1 MGNTVASIL
10 RSKPYIGT
18 LVNHRRT
25 SKSFKN
31 KKIIQIPEDEWIE
44 VENTH
49 EAIIDRETW
58 DIVQKMVAVKKRPN
72 KDGVSQ
78 IFAGLVK
85 CPDCGRALSYKSE
98 HTRILRVA
106 LSTITPR
113 TKARNTVLGTLYQI
127 VLTDIQLHTA
137 LLKKDRA
144 KFEEALQI
152 HLSSQNKKQLASLKK
167 EQNKLQKRFA
177 ELGQI
182 TKKLYEDNALSRIS
196 DEEYAR
202 LSVEFINER
211 SQVEE
216 RLSTIDEELK
226 KEERNLQKV
235 TSFTAVIEKYLDIKE
250 LNKTVLNELID
261 KLKSTKQKRS
271 TAKESKRLISITD
284 SSAT

>member
-1 MGNTVASIL
+1 MAHCHCQENVSNGYGEGKTPAEIAEIFTAEKILIPRAYVAKTYGTYQTGYDTRYPYDWMGNTVASIL

-113 TKARNTVLGTLYQI
+113 TKARNTVLGTI
-127 VLTDIQLHTA
+127 SHT
-137 LLKKDRA
+137 
-144 KFEEALQI
+144 
-152 HLSSQNKKQLASLKK
+152 
-167 EQNKLQKRFA
+167 KLC
-177 ELGQI
+177 
-182 TKKLYEDNALSRIS
+182 TKL
-196 DEEYAR
+196 
-202 LSVEFINER
+202 F
-211 SQVEE
+211 
-216 RLSTIDEELK
+216 
-226 KEERNLQKV
+226 
-235 TSFTAVIEKYLDIKE
+235 
-250 LNKTVLNELID
+250 
-261 KLKSTKQKRS
+261 
-271 TAKESKRLISITD
+271 
-284 SSAT
+284 

>member
-1 MGNTVASIL
+1 MDRGRKHPRSDYRQRNL
-10 RSKPYIGT
+10 GYRSKDGGCQKTPQQGRCQPDLCGTCEVSGLWQGVILQIGT
-18 LVNHRRT
+18 Y
-25 SKSFKN
+25 KDFEGSFVYNYAKN
-31 KKIIQIPEDEWIE
+31 KGKKYC
-44 VENTH
+44 
-49 EAIIDRETW
+49 TW
-58 DIVQKMVAVKKRPN
+58 HYIT
-72 KDGVSQ
+72 
-78 IFAGLVK
+78 
-85 CPDCGRALSYKSE
+85 YK
-98 HTRILRVA
+98 A
-106 LSTITPR
+106 
-113 TKARNTVLGTLYQI
+113 LYQI

-182 TKKLYEDNALSRIS
+182 TKKL
-196 DEEYAR
+196 
-202 LSVEFINER
+202 
-211 SQVEE
+211 
-216 RLSTIDEELK
+216 
-226 KEERNLQKV
+226 

>member
-1 MGNTVASIL
+1 MDRGRKHPRSDYRQRNL
-10 RSKPYIGT
+10 GYRSKDGGCQKTPQQGRCQPDLCGTCEVSGLWQGVILQIGT
-18 LVNHRRT
+18 Y
-25 SKSFKN
+25 KDFEGSFVYNYAKN
-31 KKIIQIPEDEWIE
+31 KGKKYC
-44 VENTH
+44 
-49 EAIIDRETW
+49 TW
-58 DIVQKMVAVKKRPN
+58 HYIT
-72 KDGVSQ
+72 
-78 IFAGLVK
+78 
-85 CPDCGRALSYKSE
+85 YK
-98 HTRILRVA
+98 A
-106 LSTITPR
+106 
-113 TKARNTVLGTLYQI
+113 LYQI

-152 HLSSQNKKQLASLKK
+152 HLSSQNKTQLASLKK

>member
-1 MGNTVASIL
+1 MSGLWQGVIL
-10 RSKPYIGT
+10 QIGT
-18 LVNHRRT
+18 YKDFEGGFVYNYA
-25 SKSFKN
+25 KN
-31 KKIIQIPEDEWIE
+31 KGKKYC
-44 VENTH
+44 
-49 EAIIDRETW
+49 TW
-58 DIVQKMVAVKKRPN
+58 HYIT
-72 KDGVSQ
+72 
-78 IFAGLVK
+78 
-85 CPDCGRALSYKSE
+85 YK
-98 HTRILRVA
+98 A
-106 LSTITPR
+106 
-113 TKARNTVLGTLYQI
+113 LYQI